1 MVQSIDE
8 QLNTITQ
15 DVADTYTA
23 LGAKGATLPTKKGTS
38 NLKATVDSLPKGGFP
53 NKLYNVD
60 ANGTVTALSDTFNED
75 TFKGI
80 VKVESGFDFF
90 FYSQDKEGYICFPDL
105 ETISGKAFTN
115 ADNSDSSIG
124 LSSWSKRYVSV
135 NSFPKLRVVSNSY
148 AMSGWLLNV
157 KTGIDFKE
165 LKIFRGDFKINNF
178 VTEPFYIKMDKLTEA
193 GSMWYLFGYSPITE
207 FSCNSLVTAESNSF
221 GRTFSNCKSL
231 TKVSFASLNRML
243 DDSFQYTFSYCTSL
257 QSIDFS
263 GVQKLYL
270 YGTFFGCS
278 SLKTLSF
285 PKATNIKLYATPFSG
300 CTALTEIHFRA
311 DMQATVEALPDY
323 ASKWGA
329 TNATIYFDL

>member
-23 LGAKGATLPTKKGTS
+23 LGAKGATLPVKKGTS
-38 NLKATVDSLPKGGFP
+38 NLKTTVDSLPKSGFP

-60 ANGTVTALSDTFNED
+60 ASGTVTALSDTFNEY

-80 VKVESGFDFF
+80 VHVESGFDFF

-105 ETISGKAFTN
+105 ETIKGTAFKN
-115 ADNSDSSIG
+115 ADKPGDDVG
-124 LSSWSKRYVSV
+124 LSSWNKRYVSV
-135 NSFPKLRVVSNSY
+135 DSFPRLKQISTG
-148 AMSGWLLNV
+148 AMSGWVLNV

-165 LKIFRGDFKINNF
+165 LEVCRSDFRVNNL
-178 VTEPFYIKMDKLTEA
+178 VENPFYIKMDKAVIVGRL
-193 GSMWYLFGYSPITE
+193 WYAFSQSPITE
-207 FSCNSLVTAESNSF
+207 FSCNSLAKAEANSF
-221 GRTFSNCKSL
+221 GYTFYSCSSL
-231 TKVSFASLNRML
+231 TKVSFASLKEMQ
-243 DDSFQYTFSYCTSL
+243 DDSFQYTFMYCSSL
-257 QSIDFS
+257 QSFDFAE
-263 GVQKLYL
+263 VQKLYL

-285 PKATNIKLYATPFSG
+285 PKATNIKMYATPFSG

-311 DMQATVEALPDY
+311 DMQATVEALSGY

>member
-8 QLNTITQ
+8 QLDTITQ

-23 LGAKGATLPTKKGTS
+23 LGAKGATLPAKKGTS
-38 NLKATVDSLPKGGFP
+38 NLKATVDSLPKSGFP

-60 ANGTVTALSDTFNED
+60 ANGTVTTLSDTFNED

-80 VKVESGFDFF
+80 VHVESGFNFF

-105 ETISGKAFTN
+105 EIVNGKAFKR
-115 ADNSDSSIG
+115 ADTPGGDVG

-135 NSFPKLRVVSNSY
+135 NSFPRLKQILTD
-148 AMSGWLLNV
+148 AMSGWVLNV

-165 LKIFRGDFKINNF
+165 LEICRGDFKINNF
-178 VTEPFYIKMDKLTEA
+178 VTEPFYIKMDKVVRV
-193 GSMWYLFGYSPITE
+193 GRMWHLFSQSPITE
-207 FSCNSLVTAESNSF
+207 FSCNSLETAEANSL
-221 GRTFSNCKSL
+221 GYTFSNCNSL
-231 TKVSFASLNRML
+231 TKVSFASLKKML
-243 DDSFQYTFSYCTSL
+243 DDSFQYTFLYCTSL
-257 QSIDFS
+257 QSFDFS
-263 GVQKLYL
+263 EVQKLYL

-285 PKATNIKLYATPFSG
+285 PKATNIKIYATPFSG
-300 CTALTEIHFRA
+300 CKALTEIHFRA
-311 DMQATVEALPDY
+311 DMKATVEALPDY